1 MNSSEIAKINDEF
14 RKALPI
20 GQVVITQGVAA
31 LSPADKAALIQNV
44 IHFKDFNKGNDPYGE
59 HDMGAFTFKAQK
71 FFWKIDYYDSELL
84 YGVDPYEEPE
94 SVKRIL
100 TIMLANEY

>member
-1 MNSSEIAKINDEF
+1 MVQPDKFS
-14 RKALPI
+14 
-20 GQVVITQGVAA
+20 
-31 LSPADKAALIQNV
+31 LSKVLKESRSCYCVKLVQLHNI
-44 IHFKDFNKGNDPYGE
+44 KDFNKGNDPYGE

-100 TIMLANEY
+100 TIMLANEYWQVFKRARFRPRQI